1 RMNSF
6 ASVGV
11 VTSISCIMP
20 NKCAENALSEKLA
33 HFGKTLMSVLR
44 TSRRGDLWK
53 KQKYSIFNFPH
64 EPLPLQPN

>member
-1 RMNSF
+1 
-6 ASVGV
+6 
-11 VTSISCIMP
+11 MP